1 MIDQEAVVKLIEQE
15 ITTVVSAQ
23 LDQVFESNDWLLPI
37 EQKIINYTQDRILG
51 KFSNSGA
58 LPEIVD
64 AVKTSVTELFSAG
77 LIPGIDKFIDH
88 EKIRQT
94 IDLAVE
100 TTIETAIDELG
111 RDPAWL
117 TKIESL
123 INQSVVQRTVSTLGS
138 MDINSIIKQ
147 RVDENITR
155 FQQSLLEN
163 FNSTGI
169 DDKAT
174 ACQLTVMDETTVV
187 ENRLT
192 AHSLEIVHGATIKD
206 LAVTGSINVDN
217 TSWNTLANTI
227 SEKTLQQIDEQWRSQ
242 LVNQVRD
249 SIRNEGIDFE
259 TVKVGNEYL
268 IAGKTLSSNVTE
280 SNLQKVGRLT
290 DLTVVGSASFNNNTV
305 TVLKSRLGV
314 NTESPESALSV
325 WDEEVSIVA
334 CKYKNQEGYIG
345 TSRNQAMNIGINKD
359 PQVTLNTDGVTGI
372 KKLRVG
378 QHRISHNTEVPN
390 WSGTKGDVV
399 FNAAPSVE
407 NPVFAW
413 VCLGNFKWK
422 VIRAVE

>member
-1 MIDQEAVVKLIEQE
+1 MIDQNAVTKLIEQQVME
-15 ITTVVSAQ
+15 SVSIQ
-23 LDQVFESNDWLLPI
+23 LDQMFESEQWLAPI
-37 EQKIINYTQDRILG
+37 EKKIISYTQDRILG

-77 LIPGIDKFIDH
+77 QIPGINTFIDN
-88 EKIRQT
+88 EKIRQS

-100 TTIETAIDELG
+100 STIDSAIDELG
-111 RDPAWL
+111 KDPAWL
-117 TKIESL
+117 TKIETM
-123 INQSVVQRTVSTLGS
+123 INQTVVQRTVATLGS

-155 FQQSLLEN
+155 FQQSLIEN

-169 DDKAT
+169 DDQAT

-217 TSWNTLANTI
+217 ASWDTLANAV
-227 SEKTLQQIDEQWRSQ
+227 SEKTLEQIDKQWRNQ
-242 LVNQVRD
+242 LIDQVRN
-249 SIRNEGIDFE
+249 SIRSEGIDFE

-280 SNLQKVGRLT
+280 SNLQKVGKLQ
-290 DLTVVGSASFNNNTV
+290 DLTVVGAASFNNNTV
-305 TVLKSRLGV
+305 TVLKNRLGV

-334 CKYKNQEGYIG
+334 GKYKNQEGYFG

-359 PQVTLNTDGVTGI
+359 PQVTLNTDGITGI

-378 QHRISHNTEVPN
+378 QHRISHSTEVPS
-390 WSGTKGDVV
+390 WSGTKGDIV

-407 NPVFAW
+407 NSVFAW

>member
-1 MIDQEAVVKLIEQE
+1 MIDQEAVIKLIEQE

-23 LDQVFESNDWLLPI
+23 LDQVFESNDWLVPI

-58 LPEIVD
+58 LPEIVA
-64 AVKTSVTELFSAG
+64 AVKTSVADLFSAG
-77 LIPGIDKFIDH
+77 QIPGIDTFIDK

-100 TTIETAIDELG
+100 ATIETAIDELG

-117 TKIESL
+117 TKIEAL

-217 TSWNTLANTI
+217 TSWDTLATAV
-227 SEKTLQQIDEQWRSQ
+227 SEKTLQQIDEQWRNQ
-242 LVNQVRD
+242 LVDQVRD
-249 SIRNEGIDFE
+249 AIRTEGIDFE

-280 SNLQKVGRLT
+280 SNLQKLGKLT
-290 DLTVVGSASFNNNTV
+290 DLKVIGSASFNNDTL
-305 TVLKSRLGV
+305 TVLKNRVGV
-314 NTESPESALSV
+314 NTESPEGALSV
-325 WDEEVSIVA
+325 WDEEVSIIA
-334 CKYKNQEGYIG
+334 GKYKNQEGYIG

-359 PQVTLNTDGVTGI
+359 PQVTLNTDGITAI

-378 QHRISHNTEVPN
+378 QYRISHNTEVPN

-399 FNAAPSVE
+399 FNASPSVE
-407 NPVFAW
+407 NSVFAW